1 MRKTAKKAVRRR
13 PVGLPVMADVAVE
26 QSELNYAHDQIQ
38 MQRKKIAA
46 LEQEFAD
53 YRQAV
58 EFDRGQMLQ
67 HVVRLEHQINVVR
80 AAMSITHQLGSKKE
94 SDSAEPS
101 RR

>member
-13 PVGLPVMADVAVE
+13 PVDVPVMADEVAKN
-26 QSELNYAHDQIQ
+26 ELNYAFDQVQ
-38 MQRKKIAA
+38 TQRKKIAA

-80 AAMSITHQLGSKKE
+80 AAMSITHQLGTKKE
-94 SDSAEPS
+94 DNCAEPS